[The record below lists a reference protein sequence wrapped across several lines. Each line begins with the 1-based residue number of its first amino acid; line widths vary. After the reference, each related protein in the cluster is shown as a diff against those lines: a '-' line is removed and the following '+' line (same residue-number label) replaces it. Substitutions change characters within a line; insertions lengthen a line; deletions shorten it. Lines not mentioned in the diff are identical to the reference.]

1 MGYTDRQWLNYLVKI
16 EMESKAIKCIDFY
29 NPTFTQFQTRSFID
43 CVYVRVCVCLH
54 LFEASTAEWE
64 NI

>member
-1 MGYTDRQWLNYLVKI
+1 
-16 EMESKAIKCIDFY
+16 MESKAIKCIDFY

-64 NI
+64 NIWKRL